1 MSVESAK
8 AKFWRNPELVG
19 TLLNFLDANS
29 IQRLASCH
37 NLAKE
42 VSQTSLVW
50 TKLAG
55 RTCPDGRTNLH
66 HIFRTRVTENK
77 KKMAPLFDLVRMAE
91 DPSEMKATLF
101 QVISERFP
109 HKKEEDGDRFEY
121 ADIDYT
127 PYVKVCFSPDEHFSV
142 CFMGFLLLEEVESR
156 CRSHPNLVIDS
167 FSFLELDQQMLT
179 ALSKRA
185 ARQKTKMKKAHVW
198 GKGICGGTIWCEN
211 KTQAKALLT
220 IVKNSEEVDFEV
232 TMYIGDIKKQ
242 GWADLGKVADLHGKI
257 DWRTFTLISKR
268 DHMLEA
274 DRADLRKIW
283 DAMWGDAFHGNTW
296 TVTRGDR
303 FDYWGNDEEFAK
315 CGHNKEWRRL
325 ERVLDMTKV
334 EWEKYKGED
343 ISGSED
349 EDLDEELGW
358 SSSEHEEGN

>member
-8 AKFWRNPELVG
+8 TKFWRIPELVG

-29 IQRLASCH
+29 IQRLAACH
-37 NLAKE
+37 NLVKE
-42 VSQTSLVW
+42 LSQTRLVW
-50 TKLAG
+50 TKLAR
-55 RTCPDGRTNLH
+55 RTCPDGTLGWH
-66 HIFRTRVTENK
+66 HSFRTALTENK
-77 KKMAPLFDLVRMAE
+77 KKMAPLFDLLRMAE
-91 DPSEMKATLF
+91 DPSEMKVTLF
-101 QVISERFP
+101 EVISQRFP
-109 HKKEEDGDRFEY
+109 HKTEANEDRY
-121 ADIDYT
+121 VYLDIDYT
-127 PYVKVCFSPDEHFSV
+127 PYVKVCSSADKDFSV
-142 CFMGFLLLEEVESR
+142 CLMGFLLLEEVESR
-156 CRSHPNLVIDS
+156 CRSLPNLVIDS

-185 ARQKTKMKKAHVW
+185 SRQKTKIKNAQVW
-198 GKGICGGTIWCEN
+198 GKGIYGGTIWCEN
-211 KTQAKALLT
+211 MTQAKALLT

-257 DWRTFTLISKR
+257 DWRTFTLVSKR

-274 DRADLRKIW
+274 DRADLKKIW

-325 ERVLDMTKV
+325 ERVLDMTKE
-334 EWEKYKGED
+334 EWEEYRGED
-343 ISGSED
+343 ISDSED
-349 EDLDEELGW
+349 EDGDEELGW
-358 SSSEHEEGN
+358 SSSEHEEGH